1 MNKEM
6 NDAIA
11 KWNFT
16 LNKLPVLGLTAEEEL
31 RRRSGMKRAK
41 SYANE
46 SELEAI
52 TVLFDLNVL
61 YANENQFFYEHSV
74 QSLCVSLAEDLVHRR
89 LGVSRSLP
97 ICLTGHKYKFY
108 FLN

>member
-1 MNKEM
+1 MNNAK
-6 NDAIA
+6 A
-11 KWNFT
+11 KWNLA
-16 LNKLPVLGLTAEEEL
+16 LNKLPILGLTAKEEL

-41 SYANE
+41 ICANE
-46 SELEAI
+46 AELDAI

-61 YANENQFFYEHSV
+61 YANEYEFFYEHGA

-97 ICLTGHKYKFY
+97 ICLTGLVLIYI
-108 FLN
+108 